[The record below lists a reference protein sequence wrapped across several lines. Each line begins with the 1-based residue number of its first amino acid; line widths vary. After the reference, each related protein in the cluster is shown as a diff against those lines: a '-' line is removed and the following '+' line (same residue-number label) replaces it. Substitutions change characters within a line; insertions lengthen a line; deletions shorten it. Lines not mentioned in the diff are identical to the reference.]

1 MKKILLLLSLL
12 SLIVHT
18 QGQELLAKYDFESDA
33 KWLPKWGAGLGS
45 KYAPATGW
53 KKPFVVTLEKGD
65 SHSGDACLKME
76 ILESVPGEKILH
88 TDVFAIPAPDEGKK
102 VRVTVC
108 FYVRTQGLAEKSLH
122 LRGLE
127 KDESNKTL
135 KMVGD
140 SKSLVAIPL
149 NAEWTEVRWT
159 GALNPRTRGL
169 MIMLA
174 VTSTDAPAAFWLDDL
189 SVEIAPES
197 APAAATTPAPT
208 PAQ

>member
-1 MKKILLLLSLL
+1 MKKVLFLLSLL
-12 SLIVHT
+12 SLLVHA

-53 KKPFVVTLEKGD
+53 KKPFVVTLERGD
-65 SHSGDACLKME
+65 SHSGDACLKMD
-76 ILESVPGEKILH
+76 IVESVPGEKILH
-88 TDVFAIPAPDEGKK
+88 TDVIAIPAPDEGKK
-102 VRVTVC
+102 VRVAIC
-108 FYVRTQGLAEKSLH
+108 FYVRSQGLSEKSLH

-140 SKSLVAIPL
+140 AKSLVAIPL
-149 NAEWTEVRWT
+149 APEWTEVRWT
-159 GALNPRTRGL
+159 GALNPKTRGL

-174 VTSTDAPAAFWLDDL
+174 VTSTDAPATFWLDDL
-189 SVEIAPES
+189 SVEMAPEPAPVVTPAP
-197 APAAATTPAPT
+197 APAAA
-208 PAQ
+208 Q

>member
-1 MKKILLLLSLL
+1 MKKLLSLL
-12 SLIVHT
+12 SLFAIVAHT

-76 ILESVPGEKILH
+76 ILESVPNEKILH
-88 TDVFAIPAPDEGKK
+88 TDVFTIPAPDEGKK
-102 VRVTVC
+102 VRITIC
-108 FYVRTQGLAEKSLH
+108 FYVRAQGLAEKSLH

-127 KDESNKTL
+127 KDELNKTL

-149 NAEWTEVRWT
+149 NAEWAEVRWT
-159 GALNPRTRGL
+159 GTLNPKTRGL
-169 MIMLA
+169 MVMLA

-189 SVEIAPES
+189 SVEIAPE
-197 APAAATTPAPT
+197 PVPVTTPTPAPT
-208 PAQ
+208 AAQ